1 MEHQVFTPPG
11 QSSHLPLTNWPA
23 PNVWVFIAQMVEH
36 CSPNAEAMSSNPV
49 EVLNLFV
56 CLFFFGG
63 GGCICNCLKIAITTA
78 TIISLFKNVSFHSS
92 HHLHVSFLSGVKM
105 NSTNWS
111 APILCTGLNSSKL
124 MLECCSCNPEAMGS
138 NPVEAPPFFFG
149 GGGICNCLNCNY
161 HCDDRHLKICISAVQ
176 IIFMLQN
183 KSVTEK

>member
-1 MEHQVFTPPG
+1 MDDMEHQVFTPPG

-56 CLFFFGG
+56 CLFVFFGG

-78 TIISLFKNVSFHSS
+78 TIISLFKNLSFHSS
-92 HHLHVSFLSGVKM
+92 HHLHVSFLSGVKT

-111 APILCTGLNSSKL
+111 AAILCMGLHSSKL
-124 MLECCSCNPEAMGS
+124 MLECCSCNAEAMGS
-138 NPVEAPPFFFG
+138 NPVEAPHFFLG
-149 GGGICNCLNCNY
+149 GGGGYLQL
-161 HCDDRHLKICISAVQ
+161 LK
-176 IIFMLQN
+176 LQLPLR
-183 KSVTEK
+183 

>member
-1 MEHQVFTPPG
+1 MDDIEHQVFTPPR

-23 PNVWVFIAQMVEH
+23 TNVWVFIAQMVEH

-56 CLFFFGG
+56 CFFFGG

-149 GGGICNCLNCNY
+149 GGGYLQL
-161 HCDDRHLKICISAVQ
+161 LK
-176 IIFMLQN
+176 LQLPLR
-183 KSVTEK
+183 